1 MSLSLYVN
9 DFEMS
14 LGTLRFRDPDCGP
27 FIIQCNASDIF
38 ADVTVRLEYNR
49 ESEEF
54 SPFISLKDG
63 ALIIG
68 ERGLDLTE
76 PEAASSAET
85 DPYVGEYLD
94 GVSDSGLDISLGEDG
109 KYFVQNPFTG

>member
-9 DFEMS
+9 DFEAS

-27 FIIQCNASDIF
+27 FVIQCNVSDIF
-38 ADVTVRLEYNR
+38 ADVTMRLEYNG
-49 ESEEF
+49 ETAEF

-63 ALIIG
+63 ALIIC

-76 PEAASSAET
+76 PGTET
-85 DPYVGEYLD
+85 GP
-94 GVSDSGLDISLGEDG
+94 
-109 KYFVQNPFTG
+109 